1 MKTPSLV
8 HGTKFRDEVPRLVP
22 QTPHRV
28 PLEEHEAF
36 GRFPEEMKEL
46 RKTMQFVKEGPR
58 DDRPAVSE
66 LMDRELIMQATPIIR
81 KVVLNPQIARPV
93 FSQCLTLTVVN
104 V

>member
-1 MKTPSLV
+1 
-8 HGTKFRDEVPRLVP
+8 
-22 QTPHRV
+22 
-28 PLEEHEAF
+28 
-36 GRFPEEMKEL
+36 MKEL
-46 RKTMQFVKEGPR
+46 RKTMQLVKQGPR

-66 LMDRELIMQATPIIR
+66 LMDRKLMMQAPIIR